1 MHAAPRP
8 VPSPSPAARP
18 AGRLAARPAGRRRRL
33 APTPIARVG
42 KGARTVAVLVL
53 AVAMALILG
62 ACGSDGSTDAGS
74 GRSTEHHH
82 EVDGTIADSQAGVV
96 AVTLTDHTFAADDA
110 QVAAGA
116 VSFRVTNQGA
126 VDHQMMIGRLHA
138 GVDQA
143 AFVQTYKDQ
152 GEPAA
157 FQLLDWEGGANGIAP
172 GATEEATSQL
182 VPGDYLMV
190 CFMRGADGQSH
201 VMKNM
206 VAPLTVVEGALA
218 KVAPPAGEVITVRD
232 YAIEIPAG
240 FRGDG
245 SVSIR
250 NEGHEAHEVALL
262 RLADGKAV
270 GDAFAW
276 YGKPEGP
283 PPFTAAGGIGV
294 VSPGVPAWA
303 SLHLE
308 PGNYV
313 AVCFVPGPDG
323 APHALKGMVTPFTVS

>member
-1 MHAAPRP
+1 MHPAAPAAPRP
-8 VPSPSPAARP
+8 VPSPTRGSRP
-18 AGRLAARPAGRRRRL
+18 RTRRPRPGHTRR
-33 APTPIARVG
+33 PIARAGRGV
-42 KGARTVAVLVL
+42 RTALVLVL

-62 ACGSDGSTDAGS
+62 ACGSDGSAGTAS
-74 GRSTEHHH
+74 SDGSSPHHH
-82 EVDGTIADSQAGVV
+82 EVDGTIADSTPGVV
-96 AVTLTDHTFAADDA
+96 SVTLADHTFAADDA

-116 VSFRVTNQGA
+116 VTFRVTNQGGE
-126 VDHQMMIGRLHA
+126 DHQMMIGHLHA

-143 AFVQTYKDQ
+143 TFVQTYKDQ

-157 FQLLDWEGGANGIAP
+157 FRLLDWEGGANGIAP

-206 VAPLTVVEGALA
+206 VAPLTVVASG
-218 KVAPPAGEVITVRD
+218 VAENPPSAGEIITVRD
-232 YAIEIPAG
+232 YAIDIPAG

-245 SVSIR
+245 PVSIR
-250 NEGHEAHEVALL
+250 NEGTEPHEVALL

-276 YGKPEGP
+276 YANQDGP

-323 APHALKGMVTPFTVS
+323 APHALKGMVTPFTV